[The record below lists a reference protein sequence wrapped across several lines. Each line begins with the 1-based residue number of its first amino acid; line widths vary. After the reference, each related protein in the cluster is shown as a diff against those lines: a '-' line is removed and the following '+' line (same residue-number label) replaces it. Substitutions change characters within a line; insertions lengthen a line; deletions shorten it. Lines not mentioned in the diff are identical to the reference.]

1 MKNYILLFVSIIS
14 VNINSQIAFE
24 QGYFINNANQKIN
37 CLLKNKDWKNN
48 PEEFQYKLNNND
60 DPKIETIKTVKEFG
74 IENSFKYVRATVD
87 IDRSSE
93 NIDNLSDLRN
103 ANFKEETIF
112 LKALIEGEANLYEY
126 KYGSL
131 NKFFYSIID
140 KKITQLIFKQYLIED
155 KIGNN
160 TLYKNQLIADMNCD
174 FKEKNKI
181 NDLKYKKEDLL
192 NFFIR
197 YNQCKKNSFINY
209 DEKEQ
214 KLDLL
219 NLTVRP
225 GVNISSLSIKNEAGA
240 NTEFVNY
247 GNNVSFRLG
256 IEAEVILPFN
266 KNKWGLFVEPSFQ
279 KFEANT
285 TQDNQKTTV
294 NYQSIQIPIGVRH
307 YLFLNKNA
315 KFFINGALVLDF
327 SDKESS
333 ITFEKSV
340 DLSIAS
346 QNTLAL
352 GGGFKYKDKFSVE
365 LRYLTTQ
372 DILNDFQFWNSEYR
386 TLSIILGY
394 TIF

>member
-112 LKALIEGEANLYEY
+112 LKALIEGDANLYEY

-333 ITFEKSV
+333 VTFEKSV
-340 DLSIAS
+340 DLGIAS